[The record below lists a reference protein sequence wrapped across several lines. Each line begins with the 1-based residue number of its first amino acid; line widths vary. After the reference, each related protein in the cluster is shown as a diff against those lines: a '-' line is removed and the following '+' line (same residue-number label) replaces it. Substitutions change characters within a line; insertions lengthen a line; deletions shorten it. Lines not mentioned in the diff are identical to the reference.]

1 MSHQVPCLRNLPPLY
16 QEDARRILEVF
27 GPMPREA
34 LIAMGDYGM
43 DDAEISRYFNVT
55 ADTIV
60 ALRHHLNT
68 VRA

>member
-16 QEDARRILEVF
+16 QEDARRMLEVF

-34 LIAMGDYGM
+34 LIAMADYGM
-43 DDAEISRYFNVT
+43 DDVEISRYFNV
-55 ADTIV
+55 APDTVV
-60 ALRHHLNT
+60 ALRQHFDT